1 MEQFHQTQHKFGT
14 LSLLA
19 YLPRSTSAQ
28 QAFEYFKTR
37 NEVEQMIDVF
47 KNILQADRSYMRTGQ
62 QMEGWMFLNHLALM
76 LYYQLFKELAR
87 LNLLSRYSPMEALQ
101 YLERIYKVKVNGQW
115 QMSEVPKRARL
126 IADKLELPI
135 P

>member
-1 MEQFHQTQHKFGT
+1 
-14 LSLLA
+14 
-19 YLPRSTSAQ
+19 
-28 QAFEYFKTR
+28 
-37 NEVEQMIDVF
+37 
-47 KNILQADRSYMRTGQ
+47 
-62 QMEGWMFLNHLALM
+62 
-76 LYYQLFKELAR
+76 
-87 LNLLSRYSPMEALQ
+87 MEALQ